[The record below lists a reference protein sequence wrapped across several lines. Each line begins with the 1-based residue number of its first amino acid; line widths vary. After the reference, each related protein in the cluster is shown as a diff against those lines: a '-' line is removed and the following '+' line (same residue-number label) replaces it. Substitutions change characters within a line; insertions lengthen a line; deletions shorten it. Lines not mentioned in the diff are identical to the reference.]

1 MRNDSLSTSRTAHLW
16 AKVREHTSNAF
27 IGGLVLMLTG
37 LTPEHWM
44 AHALQAIHLPEGLS
58 FGWPSS
64 LDPRL
69 VLFAL
74 GITIIV
80 ADALWRRH
88 RTERVATPLA
98 PTAQVGSAV
107 KATQPS
113 AQSSLA
119 APDKVSIAV
128 LPFTNLSGDAG
139 QEYLADGIA
148 DDLITAL
155 CQVSSMLVIARNSSF
170 KFKGKNTDARE
181 VGQQLGVRYLLEG
194 GVQKSGDRLRVSA
207 QLIDAADGS
216 HIWAERYDR
225 RVQDIFDIQDELTKE
240 IVTALRIR
248 LTDGEQASIWLRST
262 NNVEA
267 WGYATRGY
275 DHVWR
280 NTAADN
286 AQARVLLERAVECEP
301 RYAKA
306 TALIALTHYYDLRF
320 NYTSPNAE
328 SRKNFAEF
336 ASRALELDRD
346 EPYAMVMQGLWDS
359 MEGRY
364 DASIDAVNRAVA
376 KSPSDAFCWG
386 CLARILVNAE
396 RPNEAE
402 TAIRNAMHL
411 NPFYPVNYLS
421 VLGDALVHQGNTREA
436 LAVFKEM
443 VGRQPNY
450 MSAYLHLAG
459 LYGSIGEMDAARSA
473 VAEILRLDPKY
484 RVAAASSF
492 YLSANAERKEAFLEH
507 LRRAGLPE

>member
-1 MRNDSLSTSRTAHLW
+1 MRNDSLSKSRAADLW
-16 AKVREHTSNAF
+16 AKAREHASNAF
-27 IGGLVLMLTG
+27 VGGLVLVLTG

-58 FGWPSS
+58 LSWLAG
-64 LDPRL
+64 LDLRL

-88 RTERVATPLA
+88 RTERVATRLA
-98 PTAQVGSAV
+98 PTATPTLRS
-107 KATQPS
+107 TQQSPK
-113 AQSSLA
+113 SSLA

-128 LPFTNLSGDAG
+128 LPFSSLSGDAG

-148 DDLITAL
+148 DELITAL
-155 CQVSSMLVIARNSSF
+155 SQVSSMLVIARNSSF

-194 GVQKSGDRLRVSA
+194 SVQKSGDRLRVLA
-207 QLIDAADGS
+207 QLVDAADGS

-225 RVQDIFDIQDELTKE
+225 RLQDIFAIQDELTKE

-275 DHVWR
+275 DQIWR
-280 NTAADN
+280 STAVAN
-286 AQARVLLERAVECEP
+286 AEARVLLEQAVACDP

-306 TALIALTHYYDLRF
+306 AALIAATYYFDLRF
-320 NYTSPNAE
+320 NYTSSHAE
-328 SRKNFAEF
+328 SRKKLAEF
-336 ASRALELDRD
+336 ASRALELDPD
-346 EPYAMVMQGLWDS
+346 EPYALLMQGLSDS
-359 MEGRY
+359 VEGRF
-364 DASIDAVNRAVA
+364 DAAIDVVNRAVA
-376 KSPSDAFCWG
+376 KSPSDAFCRFV
-386 CLARILVNAE
+386 LARILVNAE
-396 RPNEAE
+396 RPKEAE
-402 TAIRNAMHL
+402 TALRNAMKL
-411 NPFYPVNYLS
+411 NPFFPVNYLA
-421 VLGDALVHQGNTREA
+421 VLGDALVHQDKSKEA
-436 LAVFKEM
+436 LAVFKEI
-443 VGRQPNY
+443 VARQPNY
-450 MSAYLHLAG
+450 VSAHLHLAG
-459 LYGSIGEMDAARSA
+459 LYTSMGEMDAARSA
-473 VAEILRLDPKY
+473 VAEVLRLDPKY

-492 YLSANAERKEAFLEH
+492 YLSANSQRKEAFLDH